1 MSHVEDGDETDGWT
15 TVGGRAPTGR
25 GPGGG
30 RRRSLVRGPG
40 GGRRRSLV
48 RASWLAG
55 AIAVVVVAAGVAA
68 PHLGPVG
75 GAPSPSAGVEQRQQS
90 PLVEPIVA
98 RLLAGRDVAAAKAGS
113 GAPVHDPERER
124 QVVADARDLAER
136 VGASPDLVEG
146 VVVDQMAAS
155 RALQEA
161 LLESWGDDPP
171 APSRPLEEVRVDIT
185 EATERLVRALARP
198 GAACHLDG
206 DDVAAVR
213 EGLAGVEL
221 GDAVLDDVVA
231 VATRPHCA

>member
-1 MSHVEDGDETDGWT
+1 MSHVEVGDETDGRT
-15 TVGGRAPTGR
+15 TVGGRAPTG
-25 GPGGG
+25 
-30 RRRSLVRGPG
+30 RGPG

-55 AIAVVVVAAGVAA
+55 AIAVVVVAVGVAA

-185 EATERLVRALARP
+185 EATERIVRALARP